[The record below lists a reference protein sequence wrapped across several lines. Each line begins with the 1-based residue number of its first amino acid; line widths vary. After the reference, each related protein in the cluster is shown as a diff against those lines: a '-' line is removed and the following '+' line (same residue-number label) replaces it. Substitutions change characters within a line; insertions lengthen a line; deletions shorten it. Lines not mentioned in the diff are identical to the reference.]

1 MLLRFRSSPSKYHAL
16 KRLFSEMT
24 RMSSKTTL
32 AIMSPAVYRN
42 REERALAI
50 KQVEA
55 FQKEYFANK
64 REYESLSWFDNLL
77 YRKTLNNQRRYL
89 ANHHRNMA
97 DALYYL
103 NLNSRNF

>member
-1 MLLRFRSSPSKYHAL
+1 MP
-16 KRLFSEMT
+16 
-24 RMSSKTTL
+24 
-32 AIMSPAVYRN
+32 PAVYRN

-55 FQKEYFANK
+55 FQKEYFANR
-64 REYESLSWFDNLL
+64 REYDTLTESLSWFDNLL